1 MSETPVPD
9 ILCLAGRIY
18 KDKFV
23 ESDYSDT
30 EALKNAI
37 NWYEQFGLFDISEY
51 ETVGMEIYIMWHL

>member
-51 ETVGMEIYIMWHL
+51 ETVGMEIYIM